1 MCPARG
7 AADGLRAIGRH
18 GSLTAEG
25 LRHVAL
31 PSCTSE
37 RVTTIHIRLAPDED
51 HTFASCQ
58 ACEWK
63 GWSNEGGAVPLGKVL
78 ALASERRF

>member
-1 MCPARG
+1 MVVACARRPREPVG
-7 AADGLRAIGRH
+7 ETRQLPRAPQ
-18 GSLTAEG
+18 SL
-25 LRHVAL
+25 
-31 PSCTSE
+31 
-37 RVTTIHIRLAPDED
+37 D

-63 GWSNEGGAVPLGKVL
+63 GWSKQGGEVPLGKVL

>member
-1 MCPARG
+1 MCRPRA
-7 AADGLRAIGRH
+7 AADGLRASGRD
-18 GSLTAEG
+18 GCLTAEG
-25 LRHVAL
+25 LDMHC
-31 PSCTSE
+31 PNCTSE
-37 RVTTIHIRLAPDED
+37 RLTSIHIRLAPDED

-63 GWSNEGGAVPLGKVL
+63 GWSKQGGEVPLGKVL

>member
-1 MCPARG
+1 MCLARAG
-7 AADGLRAIGRH
+7 ADGLRASGRH
-18 GSLTAEG
+18 GILTAEG
-25 LRHVAL
+25 LDMHC
-31 PSCTSE
+31 PNCTSE
-37 RVTTIHIRLAPDED
+37 RLTAINIRLAPDED

-63 GWSNEGGAVPLGKVL
+63 GWSKQGGEVPLGKVL

>member
-1 MCPARG
+1 VSGVRWRRWLEGIWPTTAASPPKDSDMHCPNCTFER
-7 AADGLRAIGRH
+7 
-18 GSLTAEG
+18 LTA
-25 LRHVAL
+25 
-31 PSCTSE
+31 
-37 RVTTIHIRLAPDED
+37 IHIRLAPDED

-63 GWSNEGGAVPLGKVL
+63 GWSKQGGEVPLGRVL

>member
-1 MCPARG
+1 MCLARAG
-7 AADGLRAIGRH
+7 ADGLRASGRH

-25 LRHVAL
+25 LDMHCPNCASDRLTA
-31 PSCTSE
+31 
-37 RVTTIHIRLAPDED
+37 IHIRLAPDED

-63 GWSNEGGAVPLGKVL
+63 GWSNEGGEVPLGRVL

>member
-1 MCPARG
+1 MCLKRAG
-7 AADGLRAIGRH
+7 ADGMRAPGQHGR
-18 GSLTAEG
+18 LTAEG
-25 LRHVAL
+25 LVMHR
-31 PSCTSE
+31 PNCTSD
-37 RVTTIHIRLAPDED
+37 RLTAIHIRLAPDED

-63 GWSNEGGAVPLGKVL
+63 GWSKQGGEVPLGKVL

>member
-1 MCPARG
+1 MHCPNCASDR
-7 AADGLRAIGRH
+7 
-18 GSLTAEG
+18 LTA
-25 LRHVAL
+25 
-31 PSCTSE
+31 
-37 RVTTIHIRLAPDED
+37 IHIRLAPDED

-63 GWSNEGGAVPLGKVL
+63 GWSNEGGEVPLGRVL

>member
-1 MCPARG
+1 MCRSRAG
-7 AADGLRAIGRH
+7 ADGLRASGRH

-25 LRHVAL
+25 LDMHC
-31 PSCTSE
+31 PNCTSD
-37 RVTTIHIRLAPDED
+37 RLTAIHIRLAPDED

-58 ACEWK
+58 TCEWK
-63 GWSNEGGAVPLGKVL
+63 GWSKQGGEVPLGKVL

>member
-1 MCPARG
+1 LADT
-7 AADGLRAIGRH
+7 AASPPKDSDMLH
-18 GSLTAEG
+18 C
-25 LRHVAL
+25 

-37 RVTTIHIRLAPDED
+37 RVTTIHIRLAPGGD

>member
-1 MCPARG
+1 
-7 AADGLRAIGRH
+7 L
-18 GSLTAEG
+18 
-25 LRHVAL
+25 
-31 PSCTSE
+31 
-37 RVTTIHIRLAPDED
+37 D

-63 GWSNEGGAVPLGKVL
+63 GWSKQGGEVPLGRVL